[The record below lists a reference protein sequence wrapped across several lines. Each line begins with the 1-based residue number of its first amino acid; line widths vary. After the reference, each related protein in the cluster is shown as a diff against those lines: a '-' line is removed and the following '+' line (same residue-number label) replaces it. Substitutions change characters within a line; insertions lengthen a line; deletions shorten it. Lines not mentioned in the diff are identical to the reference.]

1 MGMKLQGGA
10 MADSLRNLSV
20 VAIIPRNWRLLTVAS
35 AATVGLACGIGKPA
49 LAELWKHSKSESK
62 ASQSLPA
69 ENGFSATI
77 RKLMAE
83 SRRAAE
89 QGDQAKAVQLA
100 ERAAKISEAAAQVV
114 GPAGEC
120 SPEETAKF
128 LAATR
133 AGRAN
138 TSRIVTQNTP
148 RSNPSPVASPTPQ
161 VAKTLPPQQRQPSVS
176 RSPATVPPTAPTV
189 TATQPSRKSQSTV
202 AKSKSPATA
211 PRVAGLFGDIA
222 SRSGGTEVA
231 ESKPG
236 QGSQSHAHD
245 TTAVE
250 QAKFSDSSE
259 GLLAQSRLAAADGNL
274 DYAIQLADQAIAMAS
289 SPASLFGGGAKSGS
303 ASEAIRW
310 RENLLLRQHGELNSI
325 ASRKAAAAPS
335 ASGSA
340 TALYATADAA
350 APDKQVAITN
360 TDWQSDSLPSRNP
373 STAVSPWTEELPPAP
388 APQAKR
394 VDEPLQFRRTAIT
407 RQGEWVDAGSSSSG
421 EADSLRAS
429 TDAAPIEPF
438 ETKSV
443 EASPIEVTVSNEVSQ
458 PMAEFVIDAS
468 AVQAEPEEKTEVASS
483 EGVPIAMVDE
493 RVVPI
498 PTEAPPEV
506 AGSDRPRLRLRS
518 GIQQIATEFPED
530 SSPAKQRSEF
540 KAAGPHSNS
549 DSAPTADIPEKATA
563 PRIGHVPAVDV
574 VASSEDDTGDDS
586 PVQRFPVQRVL
597 QLRQRLE
604 SATALNPGASKLD
617 SALPPAEKV
626 PSKTSPT
633 SVPMKAAEWED
644 STSEI
649 DPSEQVQKVSAE
661 ISPTKRPPLK
671 MRAKLPVVMDS
682 DIEAAANGSKV
693 TAKSE
698 PIDQTAAVGHSSMT
712 HWVTAGQTT
721 SGKVDSSKA
730 NKGEFQAGSISKPKA
745 IVSAAAQPSL
755 ELPVAQVGYEASSAP
770 SGIDLASIGSKV
782 DAKPAASP
790 RMDIAPPPP
799 ADPTAAQETA
809 RQDWYEDGLVRRRAV
824 SSATVRHSS
833 FGLIDR
839 LAVALNAPASTVVS
853 LIGGVGILLIGFGL
867 IAVRSA
873 LRKRHSA

>member
-1 MGMKLQGGA
+1 
-10 MADSLRNLSV
+10 MAGSARNLSV
-20 VAIIPRNWRLLTVAS
+20 LAVIPRNWRLLTVAS

-49 LAELWKHSKSESK
+49 LAEFWKHSKSESK

-114 GPAGEC
+114 GPSGEC

-138 TSRIVTQNTP
+138 PSRVVTQNSP
-148 RSNPSPVASPTPQ
+148 RTNPSPVVPPTPQ
-161 VAKTLPPQQRQPSVS
+161 VAKTLPPQQRQSSVS
-176 RSPATVPPTAPTV
+176 RSPATVPPTAPAV
-189 TATQPSRKSQSTV
+189 TAKQPSRKPQSTL

-211 PRVAGLFGDIA
+211 PRVAGMFGDIA
-222 SRSGGTEVA
+222 SRSGGTEA
-231 ESKPG
+231 AQPKTEHGSHG
-236 QGSQSHAHD
+236 QAQG
-245 TTAVE
+245 TRAVE

-259 GLLAQSRLAAADGNL
+259 GLLAQSRLEAADGNL
-274 DYAIQLADQAIAMAS
+274 ERAIQLANQAVALA
-289 SPASLFGGGAKSGS
+289 SPASLFGGGAKAGA

-310 RENLLLRQHGELNSI
+310 RENLLSRQHSELNSI
-325 ASRKAAAAPS
+325 ADRKATSAPS

-340 TALYATADAA
+340 SALHATTDPA
-350 APDKQVAITN
+350 APDKQVAISN
-360 TDWQSDSLPSRNP
+360 TDWQSNSLPSTT
-373 STAVSPWTEELPPAP
+373 STSTVSPWGEELPPAP

-394 VDEPLQFRRTAIT
+394 VDEPFQFRRTPIT
-407 RQGEWVDAGSSSSG
+407 RQGEWVDAGSSNAS
-421 EADSLRAS
+421 EADGLRAS
-429 TDAAPIEPF
+429 TDAAPIETF
-438 ETKSV
+438 ESKSV
-443 EASPIEVTVSNEVSQ
+443 ESSPTEVLASNEVGQ
-458 PMAEFVIDAS
+458 PVADFVIDAS
-468 AVQAEPEEKTEVASS
+468 AVQSEPEANPEVVSQDS
-483 EGVPIAMVDE
+483 VPIVMVDE
-493 RVVPI
+493 QVAPI

-506 AGSDRPRLRLRS
+506 ASGDRPRLRLRS
-518 GIQQIATEFPED
+518 GIQQIATEFPQE
-530 SSPAKQRSEF
+530 SSPAKRRSEF
-540 KAAGPHSNS
+540 TATDRVANRVSTP
-549 DSAPTADIPEKATA
+549 AADIPEKATA

-574 VASSEDDTGDDS
+574 VATTEDATGDDS

-617 SALPPAEKV
+617 SALPPTVNVA
-626 PSKTSPT
+626 PKTSPA
-633 SVPMKAAEWED
+633 SVPVKAAEWED

-661 ISPTKRPPLK
+661 LSPTKRPPLK

-693 TAKSE
+693 IGKSE
-698 PIDQTAAVGHSSMT
+698 PIIQKAAVGHSSMT

-721 SGKVDSSKA
+721 SGKADSSKA
-730 NKGEFQAGSISKPKA
+730 NKGEFQSDSISKPKA
-745 IVSAAAQPSL
+745 ITSTAVQPSL
-755 ELPVAQVGYEASSAP
+755 ELPVSQVGYDASNGST
-770 SGIDLASIGSKV
+770 GIDLASIGSKAE
-782 DAKPAASP
+782 AKPKPSASTQL
-790 RMDIAPPPP
+790 DIAPPPP
-799 ADPTAAQETA
+799 VDQDAAKEA
-809 RQDWYEDGLVRRRAV
+809 VRQDWYEDGLVRRRAV
-824 SSATVRHSS
+824 SSATVRPSS

-873 LRKRHSA
+873 LRRRHSA